1 MPELIDC
8 GQPGVR
14 ILLVEDD
21 PMLGEA
27 MRLGIQ
33 QEHHAV
39 DWVHDLRSA
48 RTALSDPAYDALV
61 LDLGLPDGDGTALI
75 RDLRRAGSGLSI
87 IVVSARDQVS
97 DRVACLRLGADDFLV
112 KPFDLDELAAR
123 IDASA
128 RRQVGRTTATVSI
141 GDLDIDTAQRSVALA
156 GVPVALS
163 AREYALLLT
172 LVDRRGQVLTRAELE
187 QTLYGWGAEVESNA
201 IEVHIHHLRRKL
213 GAERIVTVRG
223 HGYRYVGPG

>member
-1 MPELIDC
+1 
-8 GQPGVR
+8 
-14 ILLVEDD
+14 
-21 PMLGEA
+21 MLGEA

-33 QEHHAV
+33 QESHAV
-39 DWVHDLRSA
+39 DWVRDLRSA
-48 RTALSDPAYDALV
+48 RTALSDPAYEAMV

-75 RDLRRAGSGLSI
+75 RELRRTGSGLSI
-87 IVVSARDQVS
+87 IVVSARDQVR

-128 RRQVGRTTATVSI
+128 RRQVGRASATVSI
-141 GDLDIDTAQRSVALA
+141 GDLDIDTARRSVVLA
-156 GVPVALS
+156 GAPVALS

-213 GAERIVTVRG
+213 GADRIVSLRG
-223 HGYRYVGPG
+223 HGYRYAGPG